1 MEAYDVVVVGGSIA
15 GLSAALVLGRARRRV
30 LVCDA
35 GHPRNA
41 VSAGV
46 HGFFTRDGTPPS
58 ELLRLGREELA
69 PYDTVRLREVQ
80 VSGAAREGDGFRV
93 DLADGSAVRGRR
105 LVLASGV
112 LDELPAVPGLRELW
126 GRGVYHCPY
135 CHGWEV
141 RDRPVAIYARGAV
154 GLEFATMVRQWS
166 RDRCCSRTARTGWT
180 RPSGGA
186 SRPWA
191 WESGRSVSSES
202 RASRAGSP
210 WKGPPARARARARA
224 TARRAPPCA
233 CASPGG
239 RCWPGEGLFVR
250 PAQRQRAGLAAALGC
265 EMVTM
270 GVEPVAV
277 HLIKCDPLT
286 RETSVPGVYGA
297 GDAGSPMQSA
307 VVAAA
312 AGAQAGLR
320 RQPRPRLRGRGG
332 AVRGAGQVARGS
344 G

>member
-1 MEAYDVVVVGGSIA
+1 VESYDVVVVGGSIA

-35 GHPRNA
+35 GSPRNA

-46 HGFFTRDGTPPS
+46 HGFFTRDGTPPA

-69 PYDTVRLREVQ
+69 PYHTVQLREVQ

-93 DLADGSAVRGRR
+93 DLADGSPVRGRR

-166 RDRCCSRTARTGWT
+166 RDLVLLTDGPHGLDGVQRGRLEALGVGVREERIERVEGGESVEGPTGQGQGQGHGSHGATLRVRFAGGETLAR
-180 RPSGGA
+180 
-186 SRPWA
+186 
-191 WESGRSVSSES
+191 
-202 RASRAGSP
+202 
-210 WKGPPARARARARA
+210 
-224 TARRAPPCA
+224 
-233 CASPGG
+233 
-239 RCWPGEGLFVR
+239 EGLFVR
-250 PAQRQRAGLAAALGC
+250 PAQRQRAELAAALGC

-270 GVEPVAV
+270 GVEPAAV

-312 AGAQAGLR
+312 AGAQAAYAANHALVFEDAAALWAA
-320 RQPRPRLRGRGG
+320 QGG
-332 AVRGAGQVARGS
+332 
-344 G
+344 

>member
-1 MEAYDVVVVGGSIA
+1 VEAFDVVVVGGSIA

-35 GHPRNA
+35 GRPRNA

-46 HGFFTRDGTPPS
+46 HGFFTRDGTPPA

-69 PYDTVRLREVQ
+69 PYHTVQLREAQ

-93 DLADGSAVRGRR
+93 DLAAGSPVRGRR

-166 RDRCCSRTARTGWT
+166 RDLVLLTDGPHGLDEVQRGRLEALGVGVREERIERIEGAR
-180 RPSGGA
+180 PVEGG
-186 SRPWA
+186 
-191 WESGRSVSSES
+191 ESLQGP
-202 RASRAGSP
+202 AGQGQGQGHDSD
-210 WKGPPARARARARA
+210 GATLRVHLAGGETLAR
-224 TARRAPPCA
+224 
-233 CASPGG
+233 
-239 RCWPGEGLFVR
+239 EGLFVR
-250 PAQRQRAGLAAALGC
+250 PAQRQRAELAAALGC

-270 GVEPVAV
+270 GVEPAAV

-312 AGAQAGLR
+312 AGAQAAYAANHALVFEDAAALWAA
-320 RQPRPRLRGRGG
+320 QGR
-332 AVRGAGQVARGS
+332 
-344 G
+344 